1 MPDLLLT
8 GGAGFIGSALTRRLV
23 AEGWRVRVLDRLSI
37 GGRREHLAGVDCEL
51 RIGDVC
57 EPSVVR
63 ESLEGCEALIHLAAE
78 SHVERSLVDPGAFL
92 RTNIEGTRVVL
103 DAACRA
109 GTPRVLIMS
118 TDEVLGQQP
127 EGAAPGPDAPLRP
140 GNPYAASKA
149 GAEALVHA
157 WRHSFGL
164 PAAIA
169 RCVNCFGPRQH
180 PEKAVPWW
188 AREALSGRP
197 VPVQGE
203 GSAVRDWL
211 PVEDLARGLAMAI
224 AHEPGP
230 WTWHFAAHRQR
241 TNRTM
246 AEEVAAACQGR
257 TGQPTRWSALPERQ
271 GQDTRYALD
280 DAETRAR
287 LGWSPLLSHEEGI
300 RRTVAWIAEEGLSL
314 WS

>member
-1 MPDLLLT
+1 VPSLLLT
-8 GGAGFIGSALTRRLV
+8 GGAGFIGSALTRTLLGR
-23 AEGWRVRVLDRLSI
+23 GWRVRVLDRLGI
-37 GGRREHLAGVDCEL
+37 GGRREHLQGLDCEL
-51 RIGDVC
+51 IVGDVC
-57 EPSVVR
+57 DPSAVKGAIQ
-63 ESLEGCEALIHLAAE
+63 GCEALLHLAAE
-78 SHVERSLVDPGAFL
+78 SHVERSLLDPGGFL
-92 RTNIEGTRVVL
+92 RTNVEGTRVVL
-103 DAACRA
+103 DAASQA
-109 GTPRVLIMS
+109 GLQRVLVMS

-127 EGAAPGPDAPLRP
+127 DGALPGPEAPLRP

-188 AREALSGRP
+188 TREALLDRP
-197 VPVQGE
+197 VPVQGQGE
-203 GSAVRDWL
+203 AERDWL
-211 PVEDLARGLAMAI
+211 PVEDLARGLALAI
-224 AHEPGP
+224 EAEPGP

-241 TNRTM
+241 SNRQM
-246 AEEVAAACQGR
+246 AEEVAAACQAR
-257 TGQPTRWSALPERQ
+257 TGLPTRFARLPERQ
-271 GQDTRYALD
+271 GQDRRYALD

-287 LGWSPLLSHEEGI
+287 LCWRPELSHEEGV
-300 RRTVAWIAEEGLSL
+300 RRAVAWVADEGLAL